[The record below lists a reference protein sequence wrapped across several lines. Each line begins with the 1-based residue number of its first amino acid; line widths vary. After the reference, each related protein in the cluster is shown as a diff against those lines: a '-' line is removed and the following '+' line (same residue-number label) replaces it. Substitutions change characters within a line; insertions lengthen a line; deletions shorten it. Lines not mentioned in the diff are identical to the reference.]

1 MTCNRIVVSN
11 TSPVSNLAAVDRLD
25 LLREVFGRVIVPQA
39 VFVECTAAGAGQLVA
54 DRIRVQ
60 AWIET
65 RDVAD
70 RALVTQ
76 LRRELDAGEAEAIAL
91 AIELKADRLLLHEWL
106 GRAVTARFS
115 LPVIGLL
122 GVFVLAKQR
131 GHIPAVKLVL
141 DDLIGVAHFWIGADL
156 YAHVLHTAGEA

>member
-1 MTCNRIVVSN
+1 
-11 TSPVSNLAAVDRLD
+11 
-25 LLREVFGRVIVPQA
+25 VPQA

-91 AIELKADRLLLHEWL
+91 AFELKQIGCYFMSGLAVLWQRASVCLSSGYWASSCLLNSAATFPRSSWCL
-106 GRAVTARFS
+106 T
-115 LPVIGLL
+115 I
-122 GVFVLAKQR
+122 
-131 GHIPAVKLVL
+131 
-141 DDLIGVAHFWIGADL
+141 
-156 YAHVLHTAGEA
+156 